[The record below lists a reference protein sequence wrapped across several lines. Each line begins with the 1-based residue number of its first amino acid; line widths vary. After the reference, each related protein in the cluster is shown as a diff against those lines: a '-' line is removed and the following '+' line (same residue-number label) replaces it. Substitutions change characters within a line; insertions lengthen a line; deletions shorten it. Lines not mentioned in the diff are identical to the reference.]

1 MVMDELAIPASVPPQ
16 SIPSNFEPIT
26 SEFNEVLLPP
36 ATNFVMSQSQ
46 DATTLL
52 TGDLGLK
59 SEWVPEEPLA
69 GKADEDEEE
78 DESDDQIC
86 ITLDK
91 PSHPL
96 KIQNAEQG
104 EKRETEELHFLNSN
118 GLQYLLFRQ
127 SNKYIV
133 GCRGVAQLGG
143 LVPVM

>member
-36 ATNFVMSQSQ
+36 ATNFVTSQSQ

-69 GKADEDEEE
+69 GKADEEEE
-78 DESDDQIC
+78 EEESDDQIC
-86 ITLDK
+86 
-91 PSHPL
+91 
-96 KIQNAEQG
+96 
-104 EKRETEELHFLNSN
+104 
-118 GLQYLLFRQ
+118 
-127 SNKYIV
+127 
-133 GCRGVAQLGG
+133 
-143 LVPVM
+143 

>member
-36 ATNFVMSQSQ
+36 ATNFVTSQSQ
-46 DATTLL
+46 GATTLL

-69 GKADEDEEE
+69 GKADEEEE
-78 DESDDQIC
+78 EEESDDQIC

-91 PSHPL
+91 PSHSL

-104 EKRETEELHFLNSN
+104 EKRETEELQHFFNSK
-118 GLQYLLFRQ
+118 GLQYLLFRL
-127 SNKYIV
+127 SNKNI
-133 GCRGVAQLGG
+133 GS
-143 LVPVM
+143 